1 MKSIKLT
8 RYFLKYKHQTL
19 NKIQTILN
27 QTKQSKFNK
36 TNSKQKVQERK
47 KRLLFKIIR
56 TSMSDPEPDKSSPD
70 PQH

>member
-1 MKSIKLT
+1 MKSNKLT

-47 KRLLFKIIR
+47 KQLLFKIIR